1 MSRLDDAGVA
11 DGLRRLPGWSREG
24 KTITKSYRFRD
35 FTEAMAFVNAVAAV
49 AERANHHP
57 DIALHDYKDVTL
69 RLWTHHDGGITSQDL
84 ALAAAIE
91 GGPGASTSS

>member
-1 MSRLDDAGVA
+1 MSPLDDAA
-11 DGLRRLPGWSREG
+11 ITEGLRRLPGWSREG
-24 KTITKSYRFRD
+24 KTITKSYRFEDFRD
-35 FTEAMAFVNAVAAV
+35 AMVFVNAVAAV

-69 RLWTHHDGGITSQDL
+69 RLWTHHDGGITAHDL

-91 GGPGASTSS
+91 AGPGASKSS